1 MGGTTFRATADVV
14 SALAGL
20 RDRLPLIPQTVT
32 WARQFAA
39 SLPDEIAA
47 LADSMYVSFYK
58 GLGGLTG
65 AALVGSADVIT
76 EARLWRR
83 RLGGTTYRATA
94 EVVSA
99 LVGLR
104 DRLPLIPD
112 TVRWARELA
121 AALPSG
127 LAVQPA
133 VPQTNQ
139 FLVFA
144 SGDADAVNER
154 TAAAI
159 DEHGIGL
166 PVWSATEQ
174 PGRITTEVVV
184 SPTALGLDPAAMAG
198 LVASVVG

>member
-1 MGGTTFRATADVV
+1 
-14 SALAGL
+14 
-20 RDRLPLIPQTVT
+20 
-32 WARQFAA
+32 
-39 SLPDEIAA
+39 
-47 LADSMYVSFYK
+47 
-58 GLGGLTG
+58 
-65 AALVGSADVIT
+65 
-76 EARLWRR
+76 
-83 RLGGTTYRATA
+83 
-94 EVVSA
+94 
-99 LVGLR
+99 
-104 DRLPLIPD
+104 
-112 TVRWARELA
+112 VRWARELA